1 MWYGFPHLSLVKFL
15 DFINVRNN
23 YMLMLSIKS
32 PFYSSEKNFL
42 FTSAKKWKEVKLTV
56 ITMHSDFMCSSV
68 S

>member
-1 MWYGFPHLSLVKFL
+1 
-15 DFINVRNN
+15 
-23 YMLMLSIKS
+23 MLMLSIKS